1 MFKVDRKWLREALNY
16 ISVYGQM
23 GFTIVV
29 PPVLLCLLGMWLRK
43 RFGLGPWV
51 ILIAIAVGLLSAFTT
66 IYKLCMQFLAKNTKE
81 DDKNRKISYRKHR

>member
-16 ISVYGQM
+16 VSIYGQM

-43 RFGLGPWV
+43 KLNLGPWV
-51 ILIAIAVGLLSAFTT
+51 ILLAIIIGLLSAFTT

-81 DDKNRKISYRKHR
+81 EDKNRKISYRKHR